1 MLNKT
6 RQRREKQTPIM
17 KSLILEKAGLLFWQK
32 GYNNTSMKDIASV
45 CECKPANFYN
55 YFNGKEDILYEVIRD
70 ISERT
75 VSSIIHLADDEL
87 TDPVD
92 QLQMFI
98 KNHFSLHINLE
109 QNNVMLSD
117 TGLRHLSKEH
127 QEEIIKLRNFYE
139 DILRKILRRGI
150 SSGLFSPDIDEK
162 IVSYIIPS
170 MIIRSSLWYTAK
182 GRLSLDQIS
191 DIMINFTLH
200 GISTLNSTVQRENAP
215 ANDIAPNM

>member
-55 YFNGKEDILYEVIRD
+55 YFSGKEDILFEVIKD
-70 ISERT
+70 ISERS
-75 VSSIIHLADDEL
+75 VSSIIHLAEDEI
-87 TDPVD
+87 TDPID

-98 KNHFSLHINLE
+98 KNHFNLHINLE

-127 QEEIIKLRNFYE
+127 QEEIIKLRDFYE
-139 DILRKILRRGI
+139 SILRKILQRGKA
-150 SSGLFSPDIDEK
+150 SGLFSPHLDEK

-182 GRLSLDQIS
+182 GRLSLEQIS
-191 DIMINFTLH
+191 DIMINFTLY
-200 GISTLNSTVQRENAP
+200 GISALHNTTHAESSATSELVP
-215 ANDIAPNM
+215 GI